1 MADTDLPATGKS
13 VSITLLMG
21 GAVKAITDQ
30 VTSFSAK
37 PTITRIDTK
46 ALGQS
51 GSKIDTEFDAWE
63 GSLELADS
71 NGAAGDIVDAM
82 ESASRLRLPMSL
94 ILVETVYYANGTSKR
109 YTYTEVKVISFE
121 TSNSRGQVRKAT
133 IGWATGK
140 QRVTA

>member
-1 MADTDLPATGKS
+1 MADTDLPISGKS
-13 VSITLLMG
+13 VSITLLLG
-21 GAVKAITDQ
+21 GTVKAVTDQ
-30 VTSFSAK
+30 VTSFSSK
-37 PTITRIDTK
+37 PTITKIDTK
-46 ALGQS
+46 NLGQS
-51 GSKIDTEFDAWE
+51 GSKIDTEFDGWE

-71 NGAAGDIVDAM
+71 TGAAGDIVDAM

-94 ILVETVYYANGTSKR
+94 ILVETASYADGASRR
-109 YTYTEVKVISFE
+109 YTYTEVKVVSFD